1 MSQDF
6 SHQISMEQECCETE
20 KLINQHIKEEW
31 WLNKITNDMF
41 LQHEQM
47 DGQEKPSFAR
57 SQKIVE
63 LVESIDFNRN
73 PTQTF
78 EVLKKI
84 LFGMQRKIERLEMA
98 CGERFFQHES
108 QDNEIEQKTEPQ
120 EAL

>member
-6 SHQISMEQECCETE
+6 SHQIFREQECCETE

-41 LQHEQM
+41 LQHEKM
-47 DGQEKPSFAR
+47 DGQEKPSFVR
-57 SQKIVE
+57 SKEIVD
-63 LVESIDFNRN
+63 LVESIDFHRN

-108 QDNEIEQKTEPQ
+108 QDNEFEQKTEPQ
-120 EAL
+120 EAS